1 MDIAIYTLGCKVNQV
16 ETQAMERE
24 LLGRGYRLV
33 EFDGPADAYIVNT
46 CTVTGVSDKK
56 CRNIIRR
63 ARKRAP
69 EGVVAVLSLIHI
81 SEPTRPY

>member
-33 EFDGPADAYIVNT
+33 EFDGPADAYIEI
-46 CTVTGVSDKK
+46 GRAS
-56 CRNIIRR
+56 CRERVWR
-63 ARKRAP
+63 
-69 EGVVAVLSLIHI
+69 
-81 SEPTRPY
+81 